1 MIMVAPNTLE
11 ITAMKGPTRSSL
23 HLEFSHTSLQINR
36 LAISPSS
43 QNRKKYKNLVTIGE
57 DG

>member
-1 MIMVAPNTLE
+1 MMMVAPNTLE
-11 ITAMKGPTRSSL
+11 ITAMKVQTQSSL

-36 LAISPSS
+36 LAISLS
-43 QNRKKYKNLVTIGE
+43 QNRKKYKKLVTIGE

>member
-11 ITAMKGPTRSSL
+11 ITAMKGPTQSSL

-36 LAISPSS
+36 LAISLS
-43 QNRKKYKNLVTIGE
+43 QNRKKYKKLVTIGE